1 MTNITD
7 ATMDFQYFGD
17 KATSIIKV
25 IGVGGGGGNA
35 VEHMYREGMSNVS
48 FVLCNTDNQAL
59 NKSNIPHRLQLGVK
73 TTSGL
78 GAGNRPEKARLAA
91 EESLDEI
98 HHLLSDGT
106 KMVFIT
112 AGMGGGTGTGAA
124 PVIAKIAKE
133 KNILTVGIVSIP
145 FLFEGTPKIM
155 QAFKGVEEM
164 SRHVDA
170 LLVINNERL
179 RSIYSDLDIPNAF
192 QKADETLTTAARSIA
207 EIITISGIMNLDFAD
222 VENTLKDGG
231 VAIMSTG
238 VASGEQRLTQSI
250 ENALHS
256 PLLNNNTPFKAK
268 KVLFNVYF
276 SKENPLKMAE
286 MDQIHD
292 FMRKFDQHKIEV
304 IWGLAYDET
313 LGDSVKM
320 TLLASGFEMS
330 NIPGVPDLSEDEVRR
345 QAETEQQE
353 QQKTDE
359 LIRSVYGN
367 TALANGGRV
376 RQKPIILL
384 NAQLDDDALIEE
396 LEQNPCYNRDLT
408 FVQKI
413 AAQAVVMQPSVEEEA
428 EDQNSNSLF

>member
-1 MTNITD
+1 MTNITE
-7 ATMDFQYFGD
+7 AKMDFRYDG
-17 KATSIIKV
+17 KKSSIIKV

-35 VEHMYREGMSNVS
+35 VEHMYHEGMKDVS

-59 NKSNIPHRLQLGVK
+59 EKSNIPQKLQLGVK
-73 TTSGL
+73 TTQGL
-78 GAGNRPEKARLAA
+78 GAGNRPDRARLAA
-91 EESLDEI
+91 EESINEINHMLDEQ
-98 HHLLSDGT
+98 T

-145 FLFEGTPKIM
+145 FLFEGKPKIL
-155 QAFKGVEEM
+155 QAFQGVEEM
-164 SRHVDA
+164 SHHVDA

-222 VENTLKDGG
+222 VENTLKNGG

-238 VASGEQRLTQSI
+238 IANGHQRLTQSI
-250 ENALHS
+250 ENALNS
-256 PLLNNNTPFKAK
+256 PLLNNNNPFSAK

-276 SKENPLKMAE
+276 SKEHPLKMSE

-292 FMRKFDQHKIEV
+292 FMRKFNQQKIEV

-313 LGDSVKM
+313 LGDAVKM

-330 NIPGVPDLSEDEVRR
+330 NVPGLIETNEEERIA
-345 QAETEQQE
+345 QAEKEEIE
-353 QQKTDE
+353 QQKSDD
-359 LIRSVYGN
+359 LIRAVYG
-367 TALANGGRV
+367 TAALANGGRV
-376 RQKPIILL
+376 RQKPIILSIG
-384 NAQLDDDALIEE
+384 QLDDDALIEE
-396 LEQNPCYNRDLT
+396 LEQNPCYLRDLS

-413 AAQAVVMQPSVEEEA
+413 ASQSRSAEPVSASETEE
-428 EDQNSNSLF
+428 QNSNSLF